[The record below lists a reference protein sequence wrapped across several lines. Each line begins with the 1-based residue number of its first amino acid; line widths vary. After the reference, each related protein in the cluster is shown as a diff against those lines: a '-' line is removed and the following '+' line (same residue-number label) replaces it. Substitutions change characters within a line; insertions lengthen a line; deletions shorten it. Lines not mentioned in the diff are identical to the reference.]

1 MFLKSFEVRW
11 SDLDANSHLANSAYV
26 NMMSHTRMAFL
37 QDIGLG
43 LPQLKAARL
52 GPVVFH
58 EHIHY
63 FKEIFPG
70 HPIQVSLMLKGL
82 SEDGLFFEF
91 EHRFFDKEGVNRAYC
106 EILGAW
112 IDLEKRNLQ
121 TPPGYMVE
129 AFLKSQKTRDFKIL
143 TKEDTRRFGQ
153 KPMHLNE
160 ILK

>member
-11 SDLDANSHLANSAYV
+11 SDLDANSHLANSAYM

-37 QDIGLG
+37 QEIGLG
-43 LPQLKAARL
+43 LHQLKKAKL

-63 FKEIFPG
+63 FKEVLPG
-70 HPIQVSLMLKGL
+70 QPLQVSLLLKGL

-91 EHRFFDKEGVNRAYC
+91 EHRFFDAEGNNRAYC

-112 IDLEKRNLQ
+112 INLETRSLQ
-121 TPPGYMVE
+121 APEPAMLQ
-129 AFLKSQKTRDFKIL
+129 AFLKAQKTSDFRTL
-143 TKEDTRRFGQ
+143 TKEDTRSLHR
-153 KPMHLNE
+153 KPVHLDA
-160 ILK
+160 LRP